1 MGNKFRLTDKMAD
14 ADISSFVDITGSSTP
29 VARGFLEMTNGDIS
43 QAIQLFFENPDLQY
57 NINPPAQPAAGALAA
72 DTPTRAPRSG
82 VREDDDGIIHI
93 DSDDDDL
100 LDDESD
106 VVQTVAKNAQE
117 EEDAAMAKR
126 LQEEMYSGDAGGVAD
141 VRSPIRSTMETLV
154 APNPA
159 WGGGF
164 GDEDDVQSDV
174 LDQIRRRRD
183 QQRGRPTSLPSLS
196 TRSIGTR

>member
-1 MGNKFRLTDKMAD
+1 MAD
-14 ADISSFVDITGSSTP
+14 ADISSFVDITGSSAP

-57 NINPPAQPAAGALAA
+57 SINPSAPPAAGAQSA
-72 DTPTRAPRSG
+72 DATTSASRPG
-82 VREDDDGIIHI
+82 VREDDDGVIHI
-93 DSDDDDL
+93 DSDDDDM

-126 LQEEMYSGDAGGVAD
+126 LQEEMYSGDAGGIEG
-141 VRSPIRSTMETLV
+141 VRSPIRSTTETLV
-154 APNPA
+154 APNPG
-159 WGGGF
+159 WGGNYA
-164 GDEDDVQSDV
+164 DEDDVQSDV

-183 QQRGRPTSLPSLS
+183 QRGMSTSLLPFCG
-196 TRSIGTR
+196 R